1 MPFLQ
6 IHYKKVLMC
15 IFLVSLCPGLVI
27 ARACSRVWQMLV
39 SALGFSLQRLAS
51 IRRLTRV
58 GYSVQWRNYNTNIT
72 WIFCP
77 PRQEFAPRPLTW
89 TWSRTEQPSS
99 SYANTVVN
107 WKTLCLQWRRFT
119 RARQVK
125 WPGWKIH
132 RPGSALA
139 PPWLRPA
146 YWFAS
151 FRCEQK
157 IKILPYLT
165 ADRFICFI
173 LAALAAF
180 VFWERRLKR
189 SSTFEKKCIRVTW
202 LEDVLTSKHLAPL
215 LRWRRHCLFTF
226 NVTEPS
232 LHWPSAAI
240 HS

>member
-39 SALGFSLQRLAS
+39 SALRFSLQRLAS

-58 GYSVQWRNYNTNIT
+58 GYSIQWRNYNTNIT

-77 PRQEFAPRPLTW
+77 PRHEFAPRPLTW

-139 PPWLRPA
+139 PPCL
-146 YWFAS
+146 
-151 FRCEQK
+151 
-157 IKILPYLT
+157 L
-165 ADRFICFI
+165 ICFVSVWTENKNFTI
-173 LAALAAF
+173 SDRWPLYLF
-180 VFWERRLKR
+180 YFGSVGGL
-189 SSTFEKKCIRVTW
+189 C
-202 LEDVLTSKHLAPL
+202 VL
-215 LRWRRHCLFTF
+215 
-226 NVTEPS
+226 
-232 LHWPSAAI
+232 
-240 HS
+240 